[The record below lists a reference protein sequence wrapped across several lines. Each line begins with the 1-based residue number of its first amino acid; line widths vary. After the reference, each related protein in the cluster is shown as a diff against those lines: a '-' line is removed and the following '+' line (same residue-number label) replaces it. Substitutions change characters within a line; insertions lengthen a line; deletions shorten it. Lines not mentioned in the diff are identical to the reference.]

1 MSVDARTRVLNRS
14 LRVSAAVSVLTLM
27 LGTVWCEPLKAQTGA
42 PAGGETL
49 AAPAPEP
56 ADPAVPNPGLAARV
70 APAGTQPFELVRTL
84 QALQGEVAKGSREA
98 HLAQRTLL
106 GRMNAEFLAAPA
118 ETWADQR
125 NARAA
130 VIYLLSGGN
139 PKVMHQL
146 VELSP
151 PPAVE
156 MDLMRGAIAYVDGRG
171 EEARRLLARF
181 EPMDIP
187 PNLGGQIA
195 LVRAALE
202 VSANPPE
209 ALRLLGVARLLMPGT
224 LVEEAAL
231 RREVFLAGKIGEID
245 RFQSLSIRY
254 LRRFKSSIYAGD
266 FQRRFGLALE
276 GLGFGTDERRFALLE
291 TLLTEF
297 EPAEQRTYF
306 LAVTRQA
313 VTHGHLD
320 IARKAA
326 DKVRPLVVKGSPE
339 ELRLRIYTAAAS
351 LAPEDIMQTRELLWS
366 VDRKALVADERELMD
381 AVYAVLN
388 HVRHWPTPPDGVI
401 GDVGAYAQV
410 SAPADPGWLRPVMR
424 QADLALNETEALLG
438 NTRGGARTWQ

>member
-1 MSVDARTRVLNRS
+1 MSVDAKTKVLNRS
-14 LRVSAAVSVLTLM
+14 LRFAVAAPVLALM
-27 LGTVWCEPLKAQTGA
+27 LGTVLCEPLKAQTGT

-49 AAPAPEP
+49 AAPAPAP
-56 ADPAVPNPGLAARV
+56 ADPAVPNAGLAARV
-70 APAGTQPFELVRTL
+70 APAGTQPYELVRTL

-98 HLAQRTLL
+98 HLAQRALL

-118 ETWADQR
+118 ATWADQR

-139 PKVMHQL
+139 PKVMRQL

-156 MDLMRGAIAYVDGRG
+156 MDLMRGAIAYVDGHG
-171 EEARRLLARF
+171 EEARRLLAGF
-181 EPMDIP
+181 EPMDMP

-202 VSANPPE
+202 VSANPQE
-209 ALRLLGVARLLMPGT
+209 ALRLLSVARLLMPGT

-266 FQRRFGLALE
+266 FQRRFGLALD

-297 EPAEQRTYF
+297 EPAAQQAYF

-313 VTHGHLD
+313 VTQGHLD

-326 DKVRPLVVKGSPE
+326 DRVRPLVVKGSPE
-339 ELRLRIYTAAAS
+339 ELRLRIYEAAS
-351 LAPEDIMQTRELLWS
+351 ALAPDDIMQTRELLWS
-366 VDRKALVADERELMD
+366 IDRKALAADERELMD

-388 HVRHWPTPPDGVI
+388 HVRHWPNPPEGVI
-401 GDVGAYAQV
+401 GDVGAYAKV
-410 SAPADPGWLRPVMR
+410 SAPADPGWQRPVMR
-424 QADLALNETEALLG
+424 QADLALKETEALLG
-438 NTRGGARTWQ
+438 DTRGGARTWQ